1 MNTTLKS
8 VLFVL
13 LLVSLVTLAI
23 MGWHWTDLA
32 NTPFWWTFW
41 VVAAIAAIPA
51 FVFIV
56 YLYGK
61 SRNK

>member
-1 MNTTLKS
+1 MNTKLKS
-8 VLFVL
+8 FLFVL
-13 LLVSLVTLAI
+13 LLASLVTLAI

-41 VVAAIAAIPA
+41 VVVALAAIPA

-56 YLYGK
+56 YKFGK